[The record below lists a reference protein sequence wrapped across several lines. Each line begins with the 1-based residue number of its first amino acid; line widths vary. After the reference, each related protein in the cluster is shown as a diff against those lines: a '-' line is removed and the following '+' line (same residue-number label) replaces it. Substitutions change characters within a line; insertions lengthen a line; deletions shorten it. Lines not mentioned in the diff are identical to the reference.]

1 LVGCITALIVY
12 NNNYSL
18 RLKKLNK
25 KWSVYLTRE
34 ILSPAI
40 SILSK
45 DCTIVL
51 GSIKGEHSPTRKELL
66 KHVRQK
72 NAILCTLSDRIDA
85 EVMDAAGSNLKVISS
100 YSTGVD
106 HIDIKEATKRGI
118 YVTCTGDILTEA
130 TADLTFALMLAV
142 SRKIT
147 RGHAIVTNKR
157 WKHGWDPYLLL
168 GSDVYGTTI
177 GIIGLGRIGSA
188 VARRAKGFNMNIIY
202 NNLHKRNIQVED
214 QVKAK
219 YVGMDDLIK
228 ESDFLSVH
236 CALNNE
242 SYHLIDKPKFR
253 QMKKSSYL
261 INTARGQII
270 NEIHLIQALKQ
281 SWISGAGLD
290 VFEKEPPSPN
300 NPLLKMNNVVLSPH
314 IGSATILT
322 RTKMAEV
329 AAKNLLNV
337 LNQKKPIYLVNPE
350 VINDVKTYGK

>member
-1 LVGCITALIVY
+1 M
-12 NNNYSL
+12 
-18 RLKKLNK
+18 NK

-40 SILSK
+40 SILSE
-45 DCTIVL
+45 DCIIIL
-51 GSIKGEHSPTRKELL
+51 GSAKGQRSPKRKDLL

-72 NAILCTLSDRIDA
+72 NAILCTLCDRIDA
-85 EVMDAAGSNLKVISS
+85 EVMDAAGSDLKVISS

-106 HIDIKEATKRGI
+106 HIDTKEATKRGI
-118 YVTCTGDILTEA
+118 CVTCTGDILTES

-142 SRKIT
+142 SRRIT
-147 RGHAIVTNKR
+147 EGHEIVTNKTWR
-157 WKHGWDPYLLL
+157 HGWDPYLLL
-168 GSDVYGTTI
+168 GSDVYGTTL

-188 VARRAKGFNMNIIY
+188 VAYRAKGFSMNIIY
-202 NNLHKRNIQVED
+202 HNLYKRNLQMENQVR
-214 QVKAK
+214 AK
-219 YVGMDDLIK
+219 HVDIDDLIK
-228 ESDFLSVH
+228 QSDFLSIH
-236 CALNNE
+236 CSLNNQ
-242 SYHLIDKPKFR
+242 SYHLIDKSKFR

-270 NEIHLIQALKQ
+270 NEMHLIRALKQ

-314 IGSATILT
+314 IGSATFLT

-337 LNQKKPIYLVNPE
+337 LNQKKPIYLANPE
-350 VINDVKTYGK
+350 VIDDFKTDCE

>member
-1 LVGCITALIVY
+1 
-12 NNNYSL
+12 
-18 RLKKLNK
+18 LNK
-25 KWSVYLTRE
+25 KWSIYLTRE

-40 SILSK
+40 SILSE
-45 DCTIVL
+45 DCSIFL
-51 GSIKGEHSPTRKELL
+51 GSAKGEHSPKRKDLL
-66 KHVRQK
+66 EHVRQK

-85 EVMDAAGSNLKVISS
+85 EVMDAAGSDLKVISS

-106 HIDIKEATKRGI
+106 HIDTKEATKRGI
-118 YVTCTGDILTEA
+118 YVTCTGDILTES

-142 SRKIT
+142 SRRIT
-147 RGHAIVTNKR
+147 QGHELVTNKMWR
-157 WKHGWDPYLLL
+157 HGWDPYLLL
-168 GSDVYGTTI
+168 GSDVYGTTL

-202 NNLHKRNIQVED
+202 YNLHKRNLQTED
-214 QVKAK
+214 QVGARR
-219 YVGMDDLIK
+219 VDMDDLIK
-228 ESDFLSVH
+228 QSDYLSVH
-236 CALNNE
+236 CSLNNE
-242 SYHLIDKPKFR
+242 SYHLVDKSKLR

-270 NEIHLIQALKQ
+270 NEMDLIDALKQ

-300 NPLLKMNNVVLSPH
+300 NPLLKMNNVVLLPH
-314 IGSATILT
+314 IGSATFLT

-337 LNQKKPIYLVNPE
+337 LNLKKPIYLANPQGINGVNTRC
-350 VINDVKTYGK
+350 K

>member
-1 LVGCITALIVY
+1 M
-12 NNNYSL
+12 
-18 RLKKLNK
+18 NK
-25 KWSVYLTRE
+25 KWSIYLTRE

-40 SILSK
+40 SILSE
-45 DCTIVL
+45 DCSIFL
-51 GSIKGEHSPTRKELL
+51 GSAKGEHSPKRKDLL

-85 EVMDAAGSNLKVISS
+85 EVMDAAGSDLKVISS

-106 HIDIKEATKRGI
+106 HIDTKEATKRGI
-118 YVTCTGDILTEA
+118 YVTCTGDILTES

-142 SRKIT
+142 SRRIT
-147 RGHAIVTNKR
+147 QGHELVTNKMWR
-157 WKHGWDPYLLL
+157 HGWDPYLLL
-168 GSDVYGTTI
+168 GSDVYGTTL

-202 NNLHKRNIQVED
+202 YNLHKRNLQTED
-214 QVKAK
+214 QVGARH
-219 YVGMDDLIK
+219 VDMDDLIK
-228 ESDFLSVH
+228 QSDYLSVH
-236 CALNNE
+236 CSLNNE
-242 SYHLIDKPKFR
+242 SYHLVDKSKLR

-270 NEIHLIQALKQ
+270 NEMHLIDALKQ
-281 SWISGAGLD
+281 SCISGAGLD

-300 NPLLKMNNVVLSPH
+300 NPLLKMNNVVLLPH
-314 IGSATILT
+314 IGSATFLT

-337 LNQKKPIYLVNPE
+337 LNLKKPIYLANPQAINGVNTRC
-350 VINDVKTYGK
+350 K